1 MSKTTF
7 SSFLICQ
14 CKFAYTKKKD
24 LCIDTS
30 LGSTTLHVCTVLYCM
45 CLCGLHLGTLAPF
58 RSPKTCILFSCM
70 ITYAWHMQENYYF
83 LLLFTVVQFT
93 SEFSHVNLSHFVD
106 SRLLL

>member
-1 MSKTTF
+1 MYRYLTCF
-7 SSFLICQ
+7 YYLACM
-14 CKFAYTKKKD
+14 Y
-24 LCIDTS
+24 CI
-30 LGSTTLHVCTVLYCM
+30 VLYVSV
-45 CLCGLHLGTLAPF
+45 GLHLGTLAPF

-93 SEFSHVNLSHFVD
+93 SEFSHVNFSHFVD